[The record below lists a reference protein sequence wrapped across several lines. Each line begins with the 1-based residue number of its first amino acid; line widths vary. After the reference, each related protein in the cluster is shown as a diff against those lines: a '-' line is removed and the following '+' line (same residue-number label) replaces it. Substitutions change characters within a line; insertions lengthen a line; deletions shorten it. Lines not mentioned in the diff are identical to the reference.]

1 MKQRSARNKELRAAE
16 NEQFYKVLMIAEK
29 PSVAKMI
36 AEHLSGGRLRTRK
49 GQSRALQVCKKVQSQ
64 CKYPSR

>member
-1 MKQRSARNKELRAAE
+1 MVDQMKQRSARNKELRAAE
-16 NEQFYKVLMIAEK
+16 NEQFSKVLMIAEK

-49 GQSRALQVCKKVQSQ
+49 GQSRALQVSVGCL
-64 CKYPSR
+64 